1 MLNYHIAKFILAS
14 SNYSA
19 MASQSEQKTLEFP
32 EKFYVGH
39 MIGKRGQTIR
49 DMEELTG
56 STIKVVPT
64 ISRSEK
70 FVVITEPPEAV
81 EMAIELA
88 EMYQLFEKH
97 GMYFGNTKGGL
108 NSEKVFNLPQI
119 FKHTCQTTLL
129 STVSFGR

>member
-1 MLNYHIAKFILAS
+1 
-14 SNYSA
+14 
-19 MASQSEQKTLEFP
+19 MASQSEPKTLEFP
-32 EKFYVGH
+32 GNFYVGH
-39 MIGKRGQTIR
+39 MIGRRGQTIR

-56 STIKVVPT
+56 ATIKVVPT

-97 GMYFGNTKGGL
+97 GDNFGNTKGGL
-108 NSEKVFNLPQI
+108 ISEKVFTLPQI
-119 FKHTCQTTLL
+119 SKHTCQTTPF
-129 STVSFGR
+129 SAISFVDSAQGSDLEPFF